1 MSTAMRVLAV
11 DIGTT
16 RLGLAVSDPLRL
28 TAQPLETRPGGVP
41 RQIART
47 VLDIV
52 FEYERGAGE
61 SDTRVGTV
69 IIGHPLHL
77 CGKESV
83 MSRNAEECARLLRT
97 YFHRHLRRP
106 VTVALWDER
115 LTSVQADNI
124 MIAGG
129 ASRRT
134 RKEKRDQL
142 AAQLILQGYLDAQR
156 GTHA

>member
-1 MSTAMRVLAV
+1 MRVLAV

-47 VLDIV
+47 VLDVV
-52 FEYERGAGE
+52 FEFERGADDD
-61 SDTRVGTV
+61 SRIGTV
-69 IIGHPLHL
+69 IIGHPVHL
-77 CGKESV
+77 TGKASI

-115 LTSVQADNI
+115 LTSVQADAI
-124 MIAGG
+124 LLEAG

-134 RKEKRDQL
+134 RKAKRDQL

>member
-1 MSTAMRVLAV
+1 MHTAMRVLAV

-47 VLDIV
+47 VLDVV
-52 FEYERGAGE
+52 FEFERGADDD
-61 SDTRVGTV
+61 SRIGTV
-69 IIGHPLHL
+69 IIGHPVHL
-77 CGKESV
+77 TGQASI
-83 MSRNAEECARLLRT
+83 MSRNAEECARLLRA

-115 LTSVQADNI
+115 LTSVQAENI
-124 MIAGG
+124 LLEAG

>member
-1 MSTAMRVLAV
+1 MRVLAV
-11 DIGTT
+11 DIGTS

-28 TAQPLETRPGGVP
+28 TAQPLPTRPGGVP

-52 FEYERGAGE
+52 FEYERDPE
-61 SDTRVGTV
+61 PECRIGTV
-69 IIGHPLHL
+69 VVGHPIHL
-77 CGKESV
+77 TGAASA
-83 MSRNAEECARLLRT
+83 MSRAAEECARLLRT

-106 VTVALWDER
+106 IVVTLWDER
-115 LTSVQADNI
+115 LTSVQADAI
-124 MIAGG
+124 LLEAG

-134 RKEKRDQL
+134 RKHKRDQL

-156 GTHA
+156 HTHS